1 MKSSVLLD
9 DGGSGKWLCLRTGSE
24 SADDDG
30 GAPAAAE
37 RCSKAKNSGGKF
49 AWIWSDSTRSG
60 TDSIRSK

>member
-37 RCSKAKNSGGKF
+37 RCSKAKIPVESSPGYGQ
-49 AWIWSDSTRSG
+49 TRQ
-60 TDSIRSK
+60 DLDRLDQI